1 VTSLQEFVR
10 LQGTCA
16 AMATLV
22 GDLGVAAEALGAQRA
37 ALIEFAAE
45 MYAPLRRCD
54 QRAKAECYT
63 RGLLIEG
70 RRKSMQ
76 PMAARLD
83 EVDDQGL
90 QQFVSDSPWDE
101 RAVRRRLARRMC
113 VELEPVAWAI
123 DDTGMPK
130 CGRLSPGV
138 ARQYCGELGKVA
150 NCQVA
155 VSVSAV
161 CDAASC
167 PLDWRLFLPAEWDRD
182 AERRAR
188 AKIPEHVGH
197 RPKWQLALDML
208 DELAGWGLRAPVIVA
223 DAGYG
228 EIAEFRDGLDGR
240 GLPYIVQ
247 VKPGTSAHPAEA
259 EPVQPAYRGHGRPPV
274 ARYRTKATSLRALAL
289 AAGRPAA
296 VAVAWREGSRGTLRS
311 RFIALRVRPAGGRH
325 RKRGGE
331 RPERWLLADWPEGAA
346 EPVKYWLSNLPADTP
361 LQRLVLLG
369 KLRWRIEHDYR
380 ELKQCLGL
388 GHYEGRSWRGWHHH
402 VTCVSVAHAFLTTW
416 RREHHLDRA
425 ADAPP
430 DPDATPGDTRQDR
443 EARAGPPAR
452 AAA

>member
-1 VTSLQEFVR
+1 
-10 LQGTCA
+10 
-16 AMATLV
+16 
-22 GDLGVAAEALGAQRA
+22 
-37 ALIEFAAE
+37 

-63 RGLLIEG
+63 RGLLIDG

-76 PMAARLD
+76 PMAARLG

-90 QQFVSDSPWDE
+90 QQFISDSPWDE
-101 RAVRRRLARRMC
+101 TAVRRRLARRMC
-113 VELEPVAWAI
+113 GELGPQAWAI

-138 ARQYCGELGKVA
+138 ARQYCGEVGKVA

-155 VSVSAV
+155 VSINAVS
-161 CDAASC
+161 DRASC
-167 PLDWRLFLPAEWDRD
+167 PIDWRLFLPAEWDQD
-182 AERRAR
+182 ADRRAR
-188 AKIPEHVGH
+188 ARIPDTVGH

-208 DELAGWGLRAPVIVA
+208 DELASWGLQAPVIVA

-228 EIAEFRDGLDGR
+228 EIGEFRDGLDDR
-240 GLPYIVQ
+240 GLPYIMQ

-259 EPVQPAYRGHGRPPV
+259 EPVQPTYRGSGRPPV
-274 ARYRTKATSLRALAL
+274 ARYPTTATSLRALVL
-289 AAGRPAA
+289 AVGRSAA
-296 VAVAWREGSRGTLRS
+296 VPVAWREGSRATLRS
-311 RFIALRVRPAGGRH
+311 HFVALRVRPAGGRH

-331 RPERWLLADWPEGAA
+331 RRECWLLADWPPGAA
-346 EPVKYWLSNLPADTP
+346 EPVMYWLSTLPHDTP
-361 LQRLVLLG
+361 IERLVLLG

-402 VTCVSVAHAFLTTW
+402 VTCVSVAHAFLTIW
-416 RREHHLDRA
+416 RREHLDAA
-425 ADAPP
+425 ADAAP
-430 DPDATPGDTRQDR
+430 DSHAMPGDAPEPSQ
-443 EARAGPPAR
+443 ARAGPPVR

>member
-1 VTSLQEFVR
+1 
-10 LQGTCA
+10 
-16 AMATLV
+16 MATLV
-22 GDLGVAAEALGAQRA
+22 GDRGVAGEDLAARRA
-37 ALIEFAAE
+37 ALVEFAAE

-63 RGLLIEG
+63 RGLLLEG

-76 PMAARLD
+76 PMAARLG

-101 RAVRRRLARRMC
+101 TAVRRRLGRRMC
-113 VELEPVAWAI
+113 GELAPVAWAI

-155 VSVSAV
+155 VSVNAV
-161 CDAASC
+161 SDEASC
-167 PLDWRLFLPAEWDRD
+167 PLDWRLFLPSEWERD
-182 AERRAR
+182 HERRAR
-188 AKIPEHVGH
+188 AKIPDDVGH
-197 RPKWQLALDML
+197 RPKWRLALDML

-223 DAGYG
+223 DPGYG
-228 EIAEFRDGLDGR
+228 EIGEFRAGLEDRRVGYVV
-240 GLPYIVQ
+240 G
-247 VKPGTSAHPAEA
+247 VKAGTSAHPADA
-259 EPVQPAYRGHGRPPV
+259 ALVQPAYRGRGRPPR
-274 ARYRTKATSLRALAL
+274 ARYADKPSSLRALAL
-289 AAGRPAA
+289 AAGRASA

-311 RFIALRVRPAGGRH
+311 DFVALRMRPAGR
-325 RKRGGE
+325 RRAKGE
-331 RPERWLLADWPEGAA
+331 LPERWLLAEWPAGAS

-361 LQRLVLLG
+361 IERLVLLA

-402 VTCVSVAHAFLTTW
+402 VTCVSVAHALLTIW
-416 RREHHLDRA
+416 RLAHDPPNTDLPSDIDPRPQP
-425 ADAPP
+425 ADQ
-430 DPDATPGDTRQDR
+430 T
-443 EARAGPPAR
+443 EARAGPPDR

>member
-1 VTSLQEFVR
+1 LQELLR
-10 LQGTCA
+10 LQGTSG
-16 AMATLV
+16 AMAT
-22 GDLGVAAEALGAQRA
+22 VAACGGLEVQRA

-76 PMAARLD
+76 PMAARLG

-90 QQFVSDSPWDE
+90 QQFISDSPWDGA
-101 RAVRRRLARRMC
+101 AVRRRLARRMC
-113 VELEPVAWAI
+113 GELDPVAWAI

-155 VSVSAV
+155 VSVNAV
-161 CDAASC
+161 SDDASC
-167 PLDWRLFLPAEWDRD
+167 PLDWRLYLPAEWDDDR
-182 AERRAR
+182 ERRGR
-188 AKIPEHVGH
+188 AKIPDEVGH

-208 DELAGWGLRAPVIVA
+208 DELAGWGLGPSVIVA

-228 EIAEFRDGLDGR
+228 EIGEFRAGLERRDLR
-240 GLPYIVQ
+240 YVVQ
-247 VKPGTSAHPAEA
+247 VKGVTSARSADA
-259 EPVQPAYRGHGRPPV
+259 ALVRPAYGGHGRPPL
-274 ARYRTKATSLRALAL
+274 ARYPSRPSSLRELVL
-289 AAGRPAA
+289 AAGHTAA
-296 VAVAWREGSRGTLRS
+296 RTVAWREGSRGMLS
-311 RFIALRVRPAGGRH
+311 SDFLALRVRPTGR
-325 RKRGGE
+325 RRLKGE
-331 RPERWLLADWPEGAA
+331 LPERWLLAEWPAGAP
-346 EPVKYWLSNLPADTP
+346 EPVKYWLSDLPADTP
-361 LQRLVLLG
+361 LEHLVLLA
-369 KLRWRIEHDYR
+369 KLRWRVEHDYR

-402 VTCVSVAHAFLTTW
+402 VTCVSVAHAFLTLW
-416 RREHHLDRA
+416 RLAHEPLDAAFETDQRA
-425 ADAPP
+425 EPASEN
-430 DPDATPGDTRQDR
+430 

>member
-1 VTSLQEFVR
+1 MT
-10 LQGTCA
+10 
-16 AMATLV
+16 TLV
-22 GDLGVAAEALGAQRA
+22 GDLGVSARDLEVQRA

-63 RGLLIEG
+63 RGLLLEG

-76 PMAARLD
+76 PMAARLG

-101 RAVRRRLARRMC
+101 TAVRRRLARRMC
-113 VELEPVAWAI
+113 GELAPLAWAI

-130 CGRLSPGV
+130 CGRLSPAV

-155 VSVSAV
+155 VSVNAV
-161 CDAASC
+161 SDEASC
-167 PLDWRLFLPAEWDRD
+167 PLDWRLFLPQEWDRD

-188 AKIPEHVGH
+188 AKIPAEVGH
-197 RPKWQLALDML
+197 RPKWRLALEML
-208 DELAGWGLRAPVIVA
+208 DELAGWGLRPPVVVA

-228 EIAEFRDGLDGR
+228 EIGEFRAGLEERDLR
-240 GLPYIVQ
+240 YVVQ
-247 VKPGTSAHPAEA
+247 VKGVTSAHPAGA
-259 EPVQPAYRGHGRPPV
+259 VLVRPAYGGRGRPPL
-274 ARYRTKATSLRALAL
+274 ARYAGKPSSLRELVL
-289 AAGRPAA
+289 AAGRGAA
-296 VAVAWREGSRGTLRS
+296 RSVAWREGSRGSLRS
-311 RFIALRVRPAGGRH
+311 DFVVLRVRPAGR
-325 RKRGGE
+325 RRLKGE
-331 RPERWLLADWPEGAA
+331 LPERWLLAECPAGAD
-346 EPVKYWLSNLPADTP
+346 EPVKYWLSNLPAETP
-361 LQRLVLLG
+361 IERLVLLA

-402 VTCVSVAHAFLTTW
+402 VTCVSVAHAFLTIW
-416 RREHHLDRA
+416 RLAHTRPDGDPPSTIDPRPEP
-425 ADAPP
+425 ADH
-430 DPDATPGDTRQDR
+430 T

>member
-1 VTSLQEFVR
+1 MTMVAGDPVT
-10 LQGTCA
+10 
-16 AMATLV
+16 
-22 GDLGVAAEALGAQRA
+22 AEGLEAQRA
-37 ALIEFAAE
+37 ALVEFAAQ

-76 PMAARLD
+76 PMAARLG

-101 RAVRRRLARRMC
+101 AAVRRRLARRMC
-113 VELEPVAWAI
+113 AELEPVAWAI

-138 ARQYCGELGKVA
+138 ARQYCGALGKVA

-155 VSVSAV
+155 VSVNAV
-161 CDAASC
+161 SDAASC
-167 PLDWRLFLPAEWDRD
+167 PLDWRLFLPAEWDQD

-188 AKIPEHVGH
+188 AKIPDTVGH

-208 DELAGWGLRAPVIVA
+208 DELAGWGLKAPVIVA

-228 EIAEFRDGLDGR
+228 EITEFRAGLEQR
-240 GLPYIVQ
+240 GLRYIVQ
-247 VKPGTSAHPAEA
+247 VKAATSVHPGDAA
-259 EPVQPAYRGHGRPPV
+259 PVQPAYQGRGRPPV
-274 ARYRTKATSLRALAL
+274 ARYPAKRQPLRDLVL
-289 AAGRPAA
+289 AAGRSAA
-296 VAVAWREGSRGTLRS
+296 VPVAWREGSRGPLRS
-311 RFIALRVRPAGGRH
+311 DFVALRVRPAGGRH
-325 RKRGGE
+325 RKAGGE
-331 RPERWLLADWPEGAA
+331 RAERWLLADWPPGDT

-361 LQRLVLLG
+361 IERLVGLG

-402 VTCVSVAHAFLTTW
+402 VTCVAVAHAFLTLW
-416 RREHHLDRA
+416 RRDQQPDA
-425 ADAPP
+425 GADTSP
-430 DPDATPGDTRQDR
+430 DPDALPSHAPTPS

>member
-1 VTSLQEFVR
+1 
-10 LQGTCA
+10 
-16 AMATLV
+16 MATLT
-22 GDLGVAAEALGAQRA
+22 GDPGVEAVELEAQRA

-54 QRAKAECYT
+54 QRAKAQCYT

-76 PMAARLD
+76 PMAARLG

-101 RAVRRRLARRMC
+101 TAVRRRLARRMC
-113 VELEPVAWAI
+113 AELAADAWAI

-150 NCQVA
+150 NCQVGVSVNA
-155 VSVSAV
+155 VS
-161 CDAASC
+161 DAASC
-167 PLDWRLFLPAEWDRD
+167 PLDWRLFLPAEWDDDRK
-182 AERRAR
+182 RRAR
-188 AKIPEHVGH
+188 AKIPDDVGH
-197 RPKWQLALDML
+197 RPKWRLALDML
-208 DELAGWGLRAPVIVA
+208 DELAGWGLRPPVIVA

-228 EIAEFRDGLDGR
+228 EIGEFRAGLEERDLR
-240 GLPYIVQ
+240 YVVQ
-247 VKPGTSAHPAEA
+247 VKGSTSARPADA
-259 EPVQPAYRGHGRPPV
+259 ELEQPVYGGHGRPPL
-274 ARYRTKATSLRALAL
+274 ARYAGKPSSLRELVL
-289 AAGRPAA
+289 AAGRATAIP
-296 VAVAWREGSRGTLRS
+296 VAWREGSRASLRS
-311 RFIALRVRPAGGRH
+311 DFIALRVRPTGR
-325 RKRGGE
+325 RRLKGE
-331 RPERWLLADWPEGAA
+331 LPDRWLLAEWPDGAP
-346 EPVKYWLSNLPADTP
+346 EPVKYWLSDLPPETP
-361 LQRLVLLG
+361 IERLVLLA

-416 RREHHLDRA
+416 RLAHEPGYAEHEPELEPADPGPPPSIDTPAPATSDDR
-425 ADAPP
+425 
-430 DPDATPGDTRQDR
+430 Q
-443 EARAGPPAR
+443 ARAGPPTR